1 MSFNNY
7 SEHIK
12 ILEHDLRQANSL
24 YSKSL
29 IDLKLLYYFF
39 QRPIADFF
47 LRRFLEK
54 KLNHNQVLKEVDKFL
69 FNEGGMFKNYVYKTC
84 DKFYSLKNSIV
95 LVPGAGYGKNLL
107 QLAVFRPKTIFAFD
121 LYNYDTEWQY
131 VSKLAK
137 KNFGVE
143 IKFFQGD
150 FDVVPKEFLGSF
162 DFIISDAVLEHVK
175 DLNNFAEFSYKFL
188 KPGGIFYASYGPIWY
203 GPGGDHIEWGRGK
216 EMYDHLLLKEEEY
229 KKRFSERFAKLALDN
244 FDSCEGYWMAKEKLF
259 SYLKAEEYLKILY
272 AIGFKKLKTYAK
284 ISTGAIETLKKEKD
298 LFKKLD
304 KINAPLFDRF
314 CSGFYLWMKK

>member
-1 MSFNNY
+1 MTGSNHFKNLNKDF
-7 SEHIK
+7 SETK
-12 ILEHDLRQANSL
+12 DLLAQTV
-24 YSKSL
+24 
-29 IDLKLLYYFF
+29 IFVKLLYYFF
-39 QRPIADFF
+39 QRPLAHLIIKEELKSKLKGDFVF
-47 LRRFLEK
+47 DKIDRFL
-54 KLNHNQVLKEVDKFL
+54 LD
-69 FNEGGMFKNYVYKTC
+69 EGGMFKTYAYKIC
-84 DKFYSLKNSIV
+84 DRFYSLRNSTI
-95 LVPGAGYGKNLL
+95 LVPGVGYGKNLL
-107 QLAVFRPKTIFAFD
+107 QLAVFKPKTIFAFD